1 VVSVAEKK
9 QIGTYVREDLVELV
23 QAEDRPNTEIFN
35 EALDMYFEAHGK
47 GSAQQIEEELA
58 EVREEQRQMKEEMLA
73 QMSELEDREE
83 ELQEA
88 LEKKRD
94 MKASREAVQR
104 RILEDM
110 AEHPAK
116 NLLAY
121 KNDINEL
128 LAHPDG
134 GNTREEVLANLRVLA
149 SEYDVNISR
158 LEENEIGD
166 DSPIATDGDGSGQAE
181 IDIERYEF
189 DEDGDD

>member
-1 VVSVAEKK
+1 VVSVTEKQ
-9 QIGTYVREDLVELV
+9 QIGTYVRTDLVELV

-47 GSAQQIEEELA
+47 GSAQQIEEQLE
-58 EVREEQRQMKEEMLA
+58 EVRKQRRELKEEMLA
-73 QMSELEDREE
+73 KVSELEDREQ

-110 AEHPAK
+110 EEHPAK

-121 KNDINEL
+121 KKDINEL

-134 GNTREEVLANLRVLA
+134 ASTREEVLANLRVLA

-158 LEENEIGD
+158 LEEDGGGAD
-166 DSPIATDGDGSGQAE
+166 APIATDGDGGDQAD
-181 IDIERYEF
+181 INIERYEF
-189 DEDGDD
+189 DEEGDD

>member
-1 VVSVAEKK
+1 VTEKK
-9 QIGTYVREDLVELV
+9 QVGTYVRKDLAELIE
-23 QAEDRPNTEIFN
+23 AEDRPNTEIFN

-47 GSAQQIEEELA
+47 GSAQQIEEQLD
-58 EVREEQRQMKEEMLA
+58 EVREQRRELKEEMLA
-73 QMSELEDREE
+73 KVSELEDREQ

-110 AEHPAK
+110 EEHPAK

-121 KNDINEL
+121 KKDINEL

-134 GNTREEVLANLRVLA
+134 ASTREEVLANLRVLA

-158 LEENEIGD
+158 LEENDGGAD
-166 DSPIATDGDGSGQAE
+166 APIATDGDGSAHAD
-181 IDIERYEF
+181 IDIDRYEF
-189 DEDGDD
+189 DEEGDI